1 MAKAGSAQSV
11 GIVLVASAAI
21 AWSTA
26 PLFVRWLPFDS
37 FTILFW
43 RGIFAGF
50 AICVF
55 LVVVQGRTALRD
67 LVRINRGGWLF
78 AIFSAVGMFL
88 FIPSLQLTSV
98 ANVAIILT
106 TAPFAAAALAWVW
119 FREVPRL
126 RTVVASAM
134 AVLGVALA
142 FGGGSA
148 VSDLNGILLAV
159 VMMLAIAGMT
169 VAARRY
175 RDTPLIAAA
184 ALSNFLG
191 SAASLPFARD
201 LGNVTTDQLMIMAVF
216 GVLQVALGLTL
227 FVLGSRHLPSAQAA
241 LIATLETP
249 LMPFWIWVAFSEV
262 PTGGQML
269 GGAIVL
275 AAVLADT
282 AADLSSRETA
292 APAPNR

>member
-1 MAKAGSAQSV
+1 MAKGGSAQSV

-43 RGIFAGF
+43 RGIFAGL

-55 LVVVQGRTALRD
+55 LLVVQGRSAWHD
-67 LVRINRGGWLF
+67 LARINRGGWLF
-78 AIFSAVGMFL
+78 ATFSALGML
-88 FIPSLQLTSV
+88 LYIPSLQLTSV

-106 TAPFAAAALAWVW
+106 TAPFAAAALAWLW
-119 FREVPRL
+119 FREVPRV
-126 RTVVASAM
+126 RTVVASTL
-134 AVLGVALA
+134 AVLGVATA
-142 FGGGSA
+142 VGGASA
-148 VSDLNGILLAV
+148 VSDLNGILLSF

-184 ALSNFLG
+184 ALSNLLG

-201 LGNVTTDQLMIMAVF
+201 LANVSTDHMVVLAMF

-262 PTGGQML
+262 PTGTQL
-269 GGAIVL
+269 IGGAVVL

-282 AADLSSRETA
+282 AGDLRTRER
-292 APAPNR
+292 PA